1 MENALSHPCFCLSA
15 RGGTFKGVDCQK
27 HAGGRAQQSGSVRTV
42 RGTGSGARLG
52 SGTRAVR
59 GKAGHAARSC
69 STHTVRGKAA
79 LAARS
84 RSMSAFGTQ
93 RRRSH
98 RISPAALGQHRA
110 VSRTQGLVSFRVVR
124 VVRTPLAP
132 KLGKKSLEH
141 TCALVGK
148 HPRSHLERMVEPSVG
163 IQLVKRPKR
172 ACLGVGRAVNAAG
185 HTRVHHKTRT
195 HNAGLEGHIHRAAR
209 EPPASERA
217 GRRDHRRELCMRRRV
232 FVQLTTVVRP
242 GDNFAFVDHNSPD
255 GHLAFRRCRMRLDQR
270 LAHEALV
277 EPAQRHVDIPLV
289 AHGRPSFSRRSV
301 FDAIITYHGEMA
313 ERLNAAVLKT
323 VGRVSVSRVRIPL
336 SPPW

>member
-1 MENALSHPCFCLSA
+1 MNYRQNNSRKPESPHSYRTSESSRQPDRRPSAARAESRVGAESGRRGYAPARSSRESSGAATPRAGSAEQGRRPASA
-15 RGGTFKGVDCQK
+15 R
-27 HAGGRAQQSGSVRTV
+27 AGLPSLLRRPAPRLVPLGIMGIVACTVTPAQTSEERAQ
-42 RGTGSGARLG
+42 
-52 SGTRAVR
+52 
-59 GKAGHAARSC
+59 H
-69 STHTVRGKAA
+69 
-79 LAARS
+79 LAT
-84 RSMSAFGTQ
+84 F
-93 RRRSH
+93 
-98 RISPAALGQHRA
+98 
-110 VSRTQGLVSFRVVR
+110 
-124 VVRTPLAP
+124 LAQ
-132 KLGKKSLEH
+132 
-141 TCALVGK
+141 
-148 HPRSHLERMVEPSVG
+148 HPRRHRKRMVEPSVG

-217 GRRDHRRELCMRRRV
+217 GCRDHRRELRMRRGV

-270 LAHEALV
+270 LANEALV

>member
-1 MENALSHPCFCLSA
+1 M
-15 RGGTFKGVDCQK
+15 
-27 HAGGRAQQSGSVRTV
+27 
-42 RGTGSGARLG
+42 G
-52 SGTRAVR
+52 SGTHIVR
-59 GKAGHAARSC
+59 GKAGCAVRSKAAHVARSSV
-69 STHTVRGKAA
+69 ST
-79 LAARS
+79 
-84 RSMSAFGTQ
+84 FGT
-93 RRRSH
+93 RRR
-98 RISPAALGQHRA
+98 RVRCISPTALSQDRA
-110 VSRTQGLVSFRVVR
+110 VSRTQGLVSFRDVC
-124 VVRTPLAP
+124 VVRTPLTP
-132 KLGKKSLEH
+132 KLGKKSFEH

-148 HPRSHLERMVEPSVG
+148 HARSHLKRMVKPSVG

-172 ACLGVGRAVNAAG
+172 AGLGVGRAVNAAG
-185 HTRVHHKTRT
+185 HARVHHKTRT
-195 HNAGLEGHIHRAAR
+195 HNARLEGHVHRAAL

-217 GRRDHRRELCMRRRV
+217 GCRDHRRELSMRRGV

-242 GDNFAFVDHNSPD
+242 GDNLAFVDHNSPD
-255 GHLAFRRCRMRLDQR
+255 GHLAFRRCRMRLGQR

-336 SPPW
+336 SPP